1 MTLPEERELS
11 QKTQELHRLETELAE
26 RELTL
31 ATLQA
36 QVRDFEQGY
45 LCRVGRLYAA
55 LDEVTAELAA
65 LELREHPGSA
75 EFERAAHESRAR
87 AERSAQ
93 EAAEAREERG
103 KPLFKASLELSKLYR
118 MLAKLAHPDLCA
130 EPKDRERRTRFM
142 AEVNG
147 AYQAGDEA
155 RLRALLEEWQASP
168 EAVEGNDLGS
178 QLVRTIRKIAQ
189 VQRRLAEIDEA
200 IKAVES
206 SDIGQLRQRAERL
219 RAAGRDILAEMAA
232 EVEQQLAEAR
242 QILSGRRGGIGDG
255 T

>member
-36 QVRDFEQGY
+36 QVRDFEQDY
-45 LCRVGRLYAA
+45 LRREGRLYAA

-93 EAAEAREERG
+93 EAAEASEERG

-142 AEVNG
+142 AEVNA

-155 RLRALLEEWQASP
+155 RLRASTSVP
-168 EAVEGNDLGS
+168 PTDDPS
-178 QLVRTIRKIAQ
+178 S
-189 VQRRLAEIDEA
+189 LARHLDRP
-200 IKAVES
+200 K
-206 SDIGQLRQRAERL
+206 QP
-219 RAAGRDILAEMAA
+219 
-232 EVEQQLAEAR
+232 QQLQTRYESAAR
-242 QILSGRRGGIGDG
+242 RCGTALRNPGG
-255 T
+255 